1 MDRTFFSLFI
11 LTFIAIFIHGS
22 SSNSIKITDVTPSPY
37 RLVVGGQFSLTCV
50 YEGDINETIVKE
62 NLQFYKDNIQIH
74 IAEEY
79 SINILTAGK
88 TVTLTLQS
96 YRKNG
101 LEIRDGGKYECK
113 YKSGNIVKTYQ
124 KLVDVFAI
132 KYTQDAQVPVVHNK
146 DKDKHVDKKVEL
158 KCEATFSSPL
168 VEDNVDLYTIEW
180 FKEGKPVKEVASLK
194 NRYVLGTHNITLND
208 VVRGDM
214 GEYQC
219 TFVFKDNHDRINQT
233 VMLKASPQ
241 IKKDFSKSKNL
252 VQGDDWTVICPV
264 TGFPYPTVYWT
275 KDGEDLPV
283 MDNRIHIENSGN
295 IANAKLI
302 IFSLMFDD
310 QGDYQC
316 YANSTDSFNSTSS
329 VIKLRVKDR
338 LAALW
343 PFLGI
348 VAEVIIL
355 CIIIFIYEKK
365 KSKEMED
372 EVDSPVSDDARV
384 ADHRADEVRQRN
396 NRA

>member
-1 MDRTFFSLFI
+1 MDRTFFSLFV

-22 SSNSIKITDVTPSPY
+22 SSNSITITDVTPSPY

-50 YEGDINETIVKE
+50 YEGDSDEVV
-62 NLQFYKDNIQIH
+62 YKDRLKFTKGIDDIPISGEFTTNTK
-74 IAEEY
+74 AENKK
-79 SINILTAGK
+79 I
-88 TVTLTLQS
+88 TLTLQS
-96 YRKNG
+96 YRENG
-101 LEIRDGGKYECK
+101 LEIRDGGKYECQ
-113 YKSGNIVKTYQ
+113 YQSGNILKKYH

-132 KYTQDAQVPVVHNK
+132 EYTQDAKVPVVHDK

-158 KCEATFSSPL
+158 KCEATFAMPPN
-168 VEDNVDLYTIEW
+168 VPDNGYTIEW
-180 FKEGKPVKEVASLK
+180 FKEGKHVKDVASLK
-194 NRYVLGTHNITLND
+194 GRYVLGTHNITLNN

-219 TFVFKDNHDRINQT
+219 TFVFDNNQDRINQT
-233 VMLKASPQ
+233 VMLKAPPL

-264 TGFPYPTVYWT
+264 TGFPYPTVHWS

-302 IFSLMFDD
+302 IFSLTFDD

-372 EVDSPVSDDARV
+372 EVDSPVSEDARV